1 MQCGADREAPGAAVA
16 DTPAAAPPI
25 LLMVTTPLHP
35 LPVADDAPQL
45 RAAFEQALGFA
56 AFHRGHIADY
66 DAAALAEALDLL
78 DTVQEA
84 ISEAEVVAA
93 RHPGAADWLA
103 EIEALTLFFDREWEA
118 LPAARAEAL
127 MADPRL
133 ARSAHYLRVARRS
146 PAERLTEAEERV
158 IADQAI
164 SRVAGRILSGSPE
177 WT

>member
-1 MQCGADREAPGAAVA
+1 
-16 DTPAAAPPI
+16 
-25 LLMVTTPLHP
+25 MVTTPPHP
-35 LPVADDAPQL
+35 MPAADDAPQL
-45 RAAFEQALGFA
+45 RAALEQALGFA

-66 DAAALAEALDLL
+66 DAAALAEALDRL

-84 ISEAEVVAA
+84 IADAEAVAA
-93 RHPGAADWLA
+93 RHPAAAEWLA

-118 LPAARAEAL
+118 LPAPRAEAL

-133 ARSAHYLRVARRS
+133 AASAHYLRVARRM

-164 SRVAGRILSGSPE
+164 SRAATRILSGSPE